1 MAKSN
6 KGSAETVAY
15 VKGRVERTFPK
26 DHAERNHEFL
36 IRDGW
41 YPAEVTEPK
50 PEAGEEEPA
59 TLSKP

>member
-15 VKGRVERTFPK
+15 RKGNVEVTFPK
-26 DHAERNHEFL
+26 DHAERNHEYL
-36 IRDGW
+36 IRDGY
-41 YPAEVTEPK
+41 YPVQ

-59 TLSKP
+59 ISSQP